1 MSSEA
6 LNITNKLIVT
16 SGDMSGNISSGPI
29 DISTLSNYAVQF
41 TWSGTTPVG
50 TVAVQISNDGVNFD
64 NLSAP
69 VAVSGNSG
77 TKVIK
82 DSESGYKFIQAVYT
96 FTSGVGS
103 LNVIL
108 NGKTP

>member
-1 MSSEA
+1 MASEA
-6 LNITNKLIVT
+6 IQITNKLIVT
-16 SGDMSGNISSGPI
+16 TGDMSGNISSGPV
-29 DISTLSNYAVQF
+29 DISTLSNYSVQF
-41 TWSGTTPVG
+41 TWSGTSPIG
-50 TVAVQISNDGVNFD
+50 DISVQISNDGINFD
-64 NLSAP
+64 NLSSP
-69 VAVSGNSG
+69 VSISSNSG

-82 DSESGYKFIQAVYT
+82 DSESGYKYIQAVYT

>member
-1 MSSEA
+1 MANEA
-6 LNITNKLIVT
+6 IQITNKLIVT
-16 SGDMSGNISSGPI
+16 SGDMSGNISSGAQ
-29 DISTLSNYAVQF
+29 DISSLSNYAVQY
-41 TWSGTTPVG
+41 TWSGTSPVG
-50 TVAVQISNDGVNFD
+50 AVSVQISNDGVNFD

-82 DSESGYKFIQAVYT
+82 DSESGYKYIRAVYT

>member
-1 MSSEA
+1 MSTIN
-6 LNITNKLIVT
+6 LTNTQIITA
-16 SGDMSGNISSGPI
+16 GDMSGNLSSLAI
-29 DISTLSNYAVQF
+29 DISSLNNCSVQF
-41 TWSGTTPVG
+41 TWSGTSPVG
-50 TVAVQISNDGVNFD
+50 TVSVKISNDGVNFD

-82 DSESGYKFIQAVYT
+82 DSGTGYKFIQAVYT

-103 LNVIL
+103 LTAIL
-108 NGKTP
+108 NGKTSQQ